1 MKLTIISDKG
11 VPMMV
16 VTRMRKKGRSIEI
29 TGSLMGAWP
38 AKMYI
43 TTGEFGG
50 FIRAVMNPGVLLY
63 IVMYPFYFIAEKF
76 GGSKK

>member
-16 VTRMRKKGRSIEI
+16 INGIRKKGRSIEI

-43 TTGEFGG
+43 TTKEFGG
-50 FIRAVMNPGVLLY
+50 FIRAALNPGLLLY
-63 IVMYPFYFIAEKF
+63 IFMYPFYFIAEKI